1 METENMDLKYV
12 PSDQEIKKKIIETI
26 SQMSNIFKDFQ
37 KFEVV
42 MYEIRKVKLEERRI
56 LQEKETKNNP
66 SYSNKNKDDLTMNI
80 EQPACYGTEAQFY

>member
-1 METENMDLKYV
+1 
-12 PSDQEIKKKIIETI
+12 
-26 SQMSNIFKDFQ
+26 MSNIFKDFL

-66 SYSNKNKDDLTMNI
+66 AYSNKNKDDLTMNI
-80 EQPACYGTEAQFY
+80 E